1 MNNAIEDVRK
11 SIEEIISETDEVQL
25 LLYTV
30 EEDIQIFR
38 KGNARFKAENAK
50 LRALVHKNY
59 YLTVSEREALRQ
71 ARYDDDTYLKALDA
85 EIMNAKNQ
93 MSELGIEVDV

>member
-1 MNNAIEDVRK
+1 MGLVADMVDKCERQKMTILAAHKVVRQL
-11 SIEEIISETDEVQL
+11 EE
-25 LLYTV
+25 
-30 EEDIQIFR
+30 
-38 KGNARFKAENAK
+38 ENDK

-59 YLTVSEREALRQ
+59 YLTVSGREALRQ